1 MSLLLKQQQFVRFAI
16 FCVLLFSGLN
26 GITVQA
32 EETRKQF
39 GDIEVML
46 GYPLTREKYRRRIEQ
61 HNVLERLKN
70 EIRSNLQSRGVYA
83 DTAAGKIRI
92 TLTRFRLKS
101 AASTIFL
108 FYHSGRNRMAADV
121 EIIEDGRTT
130 RLFREN
136 ISHMPHPF
144 APSQEH
150 SLNKM
155 VRVYSSRLANL
166 LDQR

>member
-1 MSLLLKQQQFVRFAI
+1 MSLSLRQMQFVRLAL
-16 FCVLLFSGLN
+16 FCVFVFLALN
-26 GITVQA
+26 GTTAQA
-32 EETRKQF
+32 NETRKQV
-39 GDIEVML
+39 GDIEVVL
-46 GYPLTREKYRRRIEQ
+46 GHPLTREKYRRRIEQ

-70 EIRSNLQSRGVYA
+70 AIKTNLLARGVYT
-83 DTAAGKIRI
+83 DTAARKIRV

-101 AASTIFL
+101 AVSTIFL
-108 FYHSGRNRMAADV
+108 FYHSGRNRIATDV

-130 RLFREN
+130 RFFREN

-155 VRVYSSRLANL
+155 LRVYSSRLANL
-166 LDQR
+166 LDRR

>member
-1 MSLLLKQQQFVRFAI
+1 MRLPYKQQLARFVI
-16 FCVLLFSGLN
+16 VSILVFSGLH
-26 GITVQA
+26 GTTAQA
-32 EETRKQF
+32 QESRKQF
-39 GDIEVML
+39 GDIEVVL

-70 EIRSNLQSRGVYA
+70 EIKSNLQSRGIYT
-83 DTAAGKIRI
+83 DMAARKIRV

-108 FYHSGRNRMAADV
+108 YYHSGRNRMATDV
-121 EIIEDGRTT
+121 EIIEDDRTT
-130 RLFREN
+130 RFFREN

-155 VRVYSSRLANL
+155 LRVYSSRLANL
-166 LDQR
+166 LDRR